1 MEQDQGCDPMPAVL
15 EGVRV
20 LDLTI
25 AMSGPLAT
33 MRLGDLGA
41 DVIKVEPLQGEW
53 QRHTAAGGGTG
64 NRVNVSFLALNRN
77 KRSIAIDLKHPR
89 SEPVV
94 ERLIRSADVVVQNY
108 RPGVAAKLGLGYD
121 RVRQLRPDV
130 VYVSISGY
138 GESGPYHQ
146 LPGQD
151 LLLQGL
157 SGAMMSAVDA
167 NGHPRAAPT
176 YLVDAVTGYNA
187 FEAALAGLLHRHR
200 TGEGQ
205 FITVN
210 MLDAIIAMQMQE
222 ITVYTVGQ
230 VPQSPVPPGH
240 ANCYIRAPYAPFR
253 TRDGYLILAFPPL
266 VKLGE
271 LLDIPWLTTADDE
284 TDGHA
289 RKDAIHNA
297 VAAALTQRTTEE
309 WLQLFRAH
317 GVWAG
322 PVYGYRDLVSD
333 PQVIHNGSF
342 VSYDHP
348 TEGRVTT
355 PGFPISFTRTPS
367 RVRAGAPLAG
377 EHTVTVLRE
386 VGISEADAKSL
397 VEANVVAVS
406 TPERG

>member
-1 MEQDQGCDPMPAVL
+1 MPAIL
-15 EGVRV
+15 DGVRV

-64 NRVNVSFLALNRN
+64 NRINVSFLALNRN
-77 KRSIAIDLKHPR
+77 KRSVAIDLKHPKSR
-89 SEPVV
+89 PVV
-94 ERLIRSADVVVQNY
+94 ERLVGSADVVVQNY
-108 RPGVAAKLGLGYD
+108 RPGVAARLGLGYE
-121 RVRQLRPDV
+121 RVRELRPDV

-146 LPGQD
+146 FPGQD

-157 SGAMMSAVDA
+157 SGAMMSAVDSE
-167 NGHPRAAPT
+167 GYPRAAPT

-187 FEAALAGLLHRHR
+187 FEAVLAGLLHRHR

-205 FITVN
+205 LITVN

-222 ITVYTVGQ
+222 ISVYTVGQ
-230 VPQSPVPPGH
+230 VPQTPVPSGH
-240 ANCYIRAPYAPFR
+240 ANCYIRAPYAPFP
-253 TRDGYLILAFPPL
+253 TKDGYLILAFPPL
-266 VKLGE
+266 AKLAE
-271 LLDIPWLTTADDE
+271 LLDIPWLAGADDE
-284 TDGHA
+284 TDGHS
-289 RKDAIHNA
+289 RKAEIHDA
-297 VAAALTQRTTEE
+297 VAATLTERTTAE

-317 GVWAG
+317 DVWAG
-322 PVYGYRDLVSD
+322 PVYGYRDLVRD
-333 PQVIHNGSF
+333 PQVIHNGSL

-355 PGFPISFTRTPS
+355 PGFPIGFARTPAT
-367 RVRAGAPLAG
+367 VRAGAPLAG
-377 EHTVTVLRE
+377 QHTLAVLRE
-386 VGISEADAKSL
+386 VGLSEAQAQALLD
-397 VEANVVAVS
+397 ANVVAAPA
-406 TPERG
+406 PEQD